1 MATAERKTLVRKLS
15 IRESA
20 IKAGYRSGLEESI
33 GEQLKEL
40 NVDYGYEAVRIP
52 YYSPAMPH
60 KYTPDFILPNG
71 IIIESK
77 GLFTPDDRKKHE
89 LVKAQ
94 NPSLDI
100 RFVFSNSRQR
110 ITKLSKTTYGMWCA
124 ARGFLYADK
133 LIPLT
138 WINETT

>member
-1 MATAERKTLVRKLS
+1 MGTPHRSLIRKLS

-20 IKAGYRSGLEESI
+20 IKAGYRSGLEEAIS
-33 GEQLKEL
+33 EQLKAL
-40 NVDYGYEAVRIP
+40 NVDYGYEAIKIP
-52 YYSPAMPH
+52 YYTPALPH
-60 KYTPDFILPNG
+60 KYTPDFVLPNG

-77 GLFTPDDRKKHE
+77 GLFTSDDRKKHE

-110 ITKLSKTTYGMWCA
+110 ITKLSKTSYGMWAA

-133 LIPLT
+133 LIPT
-138 WINETT
+138 EWIKEQ

>member
-1 MATAERKTLVRKLS
+1 MVTTRKPLVRKLS
-15 IRESA
+15 IRDSA
-20 IKAGYRSGLEESI
+20 IKAGYRSGLEETI
-33 GEQLKEL
+33 GEQLKAL
-40 NVDYGYEAVRIP
+40 NVDYGYESVRIP

>member
-1 MATAERKTLVRKLS
+1 MATNKSVEARKIGL
-15 IRESA
+15 RESA

-33 GEQLKEL
+33 GEQLKAL

-52 YYSPAMPH
+52 YYTPAMPH

-124 ARGFLYADK
+124 ARGFMYADK
-133 LIPLT
+133 LIPLA
-138 WINETT
+138 WIGEPK

>member
-1 MATAERKTLVRKLS
+1 MTTERKPLVRKLS

-20 IKAGYRSGLEESI
+20 IRAGYRSGLEESI
-33 GEQLKEL
+33 SEQLKSL
-40 NVDYGYEAVRIP
+40 GNDFGYEAVKIP
-52 YYSPAMPH
+52 YYTPAMPR
-60 KYTPDFILPNG
+60 KYTPDFVLANG

-77 GLFTPDDRKKHE
+77 GLFTAEDRKKHE

-110 ITKLSKTTYGMWCA
+110 ITKLSKTTYGMWA
-124 ARGFLYADK
+124 SARGFLYADK
-133 LIPLT
+133 LIPLE
-138 WINETT
+138 WIKEIK

>member
-1 MATAERKTLVRKLS
+1 MTVLRKPLVRKMS

-20 IKAGYRSGLEESI
+20 IRAGYRSGLEESI
-33 GEQLKEL
+33 GEQLKAL
-40 NVDYGYEAVRIP
+40 NVDYGYESVKIP

-60 KYTPDFILPNG
+60 TYRPDFILPNG

-77 GLFTPDDRKKHE
+77 GLFTSDDRRKHE

-110 ITKLSKTTYGMWCA
+110 ITKLSKTTYGMWA
-124 ARGFLYADK
+124 SARGFLYSDK
-133 LIPLT
+133 LIPET
-138 WINETT
+138 WINETK